1 MLELAKFAKHHIPEE
16 HELDDQADY
25 NSFHNHHQFSL
36 HKRGSNNENQNTQ
49 MWINENSAVH
59 LYDISQLITA
69 KNDEKTVKQSEKTEN
84 NNEKEKKIS

>member
-1 MLELAKFAKHHIPEE
+1 
-16 HELDDQADY
+16 
-25 NSFHNHHQFSL
+25 
-36 HKRGSNNENQNTQ
+36 
-49 MWINENSAVH
+49 MWINEISDVH

>member
-1 MLELAKFAKHHIPEE
+1 
-16 HELDDQADY
+16 
-25 NSFHNHHQFSL
+25 
-36 HKRGSNNENQNTQ
+36 